1 MDTTLGD
8 KLNNLVN
15 PIKEMGDNVR
25 NEVNNLKEKAEGVA
39 ENVKSKADAVVPN
52 QVKETVNN
60 AVEKAKSGPPPMP
73 KSLPSIP
80 LLNKMDSFRRNVV
93 KVALTIFVVLFVMV
107 FIFLKHSSAMFDYF
121 KYREKCPEGW
131 TPDNDGNCEKAGK
144 TFDPSNTLKNIFS
157 SHGQDICEWDGVCN
171 NKQLLKEHGV
181 ECGSSCS

>member
-93 KVALTIFVVLFVMV
+93 KVALTIFVVIFVMV

-131 TPDNDGNCEKAGK
+131 KFENEECTKDTDK
-144 TFDPSNTLKNIFS
+144 FDPSTTLKNIFNS
-157 SHGQDICEWDGVCN
+157 YGTKICEWDGVCN
-171 NKQLLKEHGV
+171 NKPLLKEHGI